1 MQELDA
7 VGFVVQSALV
17 RLTVSQ
23 KYIFNSVLGMF
34 GKDIG
39 ENVRFLVTFADGD
52 QHPPVLE
59 AIKEAKL
66 PCLMDT
72 NGLPCHQSF
81 NNCAV
86 YKSKSSSKTKRLQY
100 CWEDGIENFKKLFDD
115 ISDMPTKSLQM
126 TKEVLDIKKYL
137 EIQLDF
143 MHKDINKQLMK
154 MEELRKTEEI
164 IALNR
169 DKVDANH
176 NFEVKVPVS
185 KKVKVRV
192 GGQKALN
199 CIICQVTCHYP
210 CNPGLWSGFC
220 PAFWRSENIVPT
232 MEGAMN
238 AAESMIRGEAM
249 RALSTVVDAV
259 KNTATRLVSLRCNI
273 CPGNCPDG
281 DHKNEDAK
289 WDFIQQEET
298 ITMDHVRQKYEE
310 AMGRQLSAE
319 GILNGLQNEVEQLK
333 SDIIKTMA
341 EITRCSNVLREKAL
355 RGDPLSTLEYIQIII
370 DDERRDEKPGYEE
383 RIKSLEDVL
392 ERARI
397 TQDIEVC
404 GE

>member
-1 MQELDA
+1 MDA

-17 RLTVSQ
+17 RLIVSQ

-39 ENVRFLVTFADGD
+39 ENVRFLITFSDGD

-59 AIKEAKL
+59 AVKEANL
-66 PCLMDT
+66 TCLMDST
-72 NGLPCHQSF
+72 GSPCHQRF
-81 NNCAV
+81 NNGAI
-86 YKSKSSSKTKRLQY
+86 YKSQKSANNRRFHLD
-100 CWEDGIENFKKLFDD
+100 WEDGIENFKSFFDD
-115 ISDMPTKSLQM
+115 MSDMPTKSLQI
-126 TKEVLDIKKYL
+126 TKEVLCIKKHL

-143 MHKDINKQLMK
+143 MHRFINKQLMK
-154 MEELRKTEEI
+154 IEELRKTEEI

-169 DKVDANH
+169 DKVDANK

-185 KKVKVRV
+185 KKVKVEV

-199 CIICQVTCHYP
+199 CITCQVTCHYP
-210 CNPGLWSGFC
+210 CNPSLWKGFC
-220 PAFWRSENIVPT
+220 PAFWFKENIMPT
-232 MEGAMN
+232 IAGTYDLI
-238 AAESMIRGEAM
+238 ESIRRLEPN
-249 RALSTVVDAV
+249 RVLDTV
-259 KNTATRLVSLRCNI
+259 KTTTSNLVSLRCNV
-273 CPGNCPDG
+273 CPGQCPDK
-281 DHKNEDAK
+281 DHKNEDDK

-298 ITMDHVRQKYEE
+298 ITMDHVRQKYQE
-310 AMGRQLSAE
+310 AMGQKLSAE